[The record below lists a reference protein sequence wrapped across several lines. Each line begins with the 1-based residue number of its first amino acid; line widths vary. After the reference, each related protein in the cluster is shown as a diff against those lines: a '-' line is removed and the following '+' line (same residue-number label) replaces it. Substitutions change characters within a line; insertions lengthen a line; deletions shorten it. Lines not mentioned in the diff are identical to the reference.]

1 MEPESNEDE
10 GYDWSSLKPSTHDDF
25 QKYVLLAHIVLGF
38 IISVFSFSDGWFSW
52 GVGTGLLPPLL
63 LAVTGGVYVI
73 HVGINWYRDEFIP
86 YITRTQTF
94 PEFET
99 ERFLKYQRIHRV
111 LILISGYIALV
122 ITQYIWTQIANFLT
136 PIVSDQSLLIQILSY
151 ILLGMV
157 IVDLVILIIIFVIF
171 ESRLKLAF
179 SDVGFILD
187 IEEKRQQYDREKKK
201 EEKEER
207 ERQKKKS
214 LKKGKANKSESAGN
228 SSQSSEEQE

>member
-1 MEPESNEDE
+1 MESENDEDE

-25 QKYVLLAHIVLGF
+25 QNYVLLAHIVLGF
-38 IISVFSFSDGWFSW
+38 IVSVFSFSDGWFSW

-73 HVGINWYRDEFIP
+73 HIGINWYRDEFIP
-86 YITRTQTF
+86 YITRTQTI

-111 LILISGYIALV
+111 LLLISGYIALV
-122 ITQYIWTQIANFLT
+122 ITQYIWTRIANFLT
-136 PIVSDQSLLIQILSY
+136 PIVSDQSLLIQMLSY

-157 IVDLVILIIIFVIF
+157 FVHLVILIIIFVIF
-171 ESRLKLAF
+171 ESRLKSAF
-179 SDVGFILD
+179 SDVGYILD

-207 ERQKKKS
+207 ERQKKS
-214 LKKGKANKSESAGN
+214 LKKGKANKSEGVGN
-228 SSQSSEEQE
+228 LSQSSEEQE